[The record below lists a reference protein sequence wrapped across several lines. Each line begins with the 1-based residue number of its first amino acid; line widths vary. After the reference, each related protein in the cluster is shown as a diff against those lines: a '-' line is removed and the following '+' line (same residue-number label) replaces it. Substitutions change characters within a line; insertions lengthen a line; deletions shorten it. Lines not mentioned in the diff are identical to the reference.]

1 MAGKKSNGE
10 KNYFAQI
17 FACIAIIEGV
27 FFLCLLMS
35 KGDENDRLCCIMAL
49 GVALAA
55 AAGTAVVCGF
65 RALGY
70 RLGMNRAA
78 LKALG
83 KQGIRK
89 IRNDEAAK
97 YAYKGIVK
105 LFQGKYPD
113 ADDLLQRALSLST
126 VRQNQMFCIEWL
138 IKLYEATDNDSRLLW
153 CYRKAAEFAPDDPEV
168 QSRLGHAY
176 YADGKLSNAEY
187 CFKQALEYDPNH
199 GYSYYSLAKI
209 HMVRGEDDKALEL
222 LLKLSTIQENHPLV
236 LAELAT
242 WYAIHDD
249 EEKCREYYEKAMLCG
264 YKDPEELSK
273 RMTALYQFNHAA
285 EVSGNDLPWEYY
297 KRITL
302 DEETE
307 KGDTDA
313 GNV

>member
-1 MAGKKSNGE
+1 MNDHNKSLSQLDVME
-10 KNYFAQI
+10 RIY
-17 FACIAIIEGV
+17 AILAVCEAV
-27 FFLCLLMS
+27 FFIGYILWSGNEQSRMMCITGLIICGTVTVIVLL
-35 KGDENDRLCCIMAL
+35 GNLLAL
-49 GVALAA
+49 VKE
-55 AAGTAVVCGF
+55 
-65 RALGY
+65 
-70 RLGMNRAA
+70 RLGLRHAA

-113 ADDLLQRALSLST
+113 ADDLLQKALSLST
-126 VRQNQMFCIEWL
+126 VRQNQMFCTEWL
-138 IKLYEATDNDSRLLW
+138 VKLYEATDNDSRLLW

-187 CFKQALEYDPNH
+187 CFRQALEYDPNH

-209 HMVRGEDDKALEL
+209 QMVRGEDEKALETLQKL
-222 LLKLSTIQENHPLV
+222 LTIQENHPLV

-249 EEKCREYYEKAMLCG
+249 EEKCREYYEKAIFCG
-264 YKDPEELSK
+264 YNDPEGLSK
-273 RMTALYQFNHAA
+273 RMTALNKFNHAENA
-285 EVSGNDLPWEYY
+285 DGDDLPWEYY
-297 KRITL
+297 KRFTI
-302 DEETE
+302 EEE
-307 KGDTDA
+307 KEDTDA